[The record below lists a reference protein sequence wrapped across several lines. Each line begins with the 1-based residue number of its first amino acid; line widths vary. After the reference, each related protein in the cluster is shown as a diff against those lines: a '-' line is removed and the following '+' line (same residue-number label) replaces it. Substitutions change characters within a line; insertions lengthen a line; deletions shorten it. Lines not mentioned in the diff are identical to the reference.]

1 MLIAVALAIVA
12 STTVGVWAE
21 RRYGRRASGASRRSL
36 TLVLYGLLPP
46 VTFFNLARADFS
58 VEVGVGVLCGYVALA
73 LAVTL
78 AWFVSARVL
87 RLSRPQTGAVMCCVL
102 VANTGYLGY
111 AVVAGVLGLDQL
123 SEAVVYDIAVA
134 APALLIGAFSIGAA
148 FGDDAG
154 EGGRA
159 RVRAFFARNPPLYAA
174 ALALVAPDALAPD
187 ALVDISRVAVV
198 AILPIG
204 FFAVGTALAEEA
216 EAGAIPIPP
225 PLDRAIATAV
235 GIRLVVAPL
244 LLLGLAAPLIELP
257 DQYLLLAAMP
267 CGINSLIVTHAYGLD
282 LRTTAAAVAWST
294 AFALAGIVALA
305 GLA

>member
-12 STTVGVWAE
+12 STAVGVWAE
-21 RRYGRRASGASRRSL
+21 RRYGRRASGASQRSL

-46 VTFFNLARADFS
+46 VTFFNLARADVS
-58 VEVGVGVLCGYVALA
+58 VEVGVGVLCGYLALA

-87 RLSRPQTGAVMCCVL
+87 HLSRPQTGAVMCCVL

-154 EGGRA
+154 EGTRA
-159 RVRAFFARNPPLYAA
+159 RARAFFARNPPLYAA

-187 ALVDISRVAVV
+187 ALVDLSRVAVV

-216 EAGAIPIPP
+216 EAGTIPIPP
-225 PLDRAIATAV
+225 PLDRSIVTAV
-235 GIRLVVAPL
+235 AIRLVVAPL

-294 AFALAGIVALA
+294 AFALVGIVALA
-305 GLA
+305 GLV